1 MNEIAVEQ
9 AIYTMRWSKE
19 ALDLFVELFNDND
32 VRAESGERVRIELQD
47 FGRGDVAFYFTTEST
62 EATK

>member
-19 ALDLFVELFNDND
+19 ALDAFVEIFNDKD
-32 VRAESGERVRIELQD
+32 VRNKLGDRVRVELQD
-47 FGRGDVAFYFTTEST
+47 FGRGDVAFYFTTESPGGDQ
-62 EATK
+62 